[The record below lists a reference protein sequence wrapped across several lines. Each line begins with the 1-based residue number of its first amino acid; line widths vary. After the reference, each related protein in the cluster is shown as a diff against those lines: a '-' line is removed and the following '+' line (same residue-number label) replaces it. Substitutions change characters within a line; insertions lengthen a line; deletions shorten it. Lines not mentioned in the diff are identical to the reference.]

1 MVDIQEV
8 FNRIQQTKKKQKDIK
23 TLYNDALKNSLEYQ
37 ELLEKLK
44 TLKEKKKQLEGAI
57 QAQFTSE
64 FSQLDAFKVDI
75 EADTTLL
82 SDAAVSLIMK
92 GAPVEI
98 QDEYHNNYDPII
110 VVKFKKA
117 H

>member
-1 MVDIQEV
+1 MVDIQEI

-23 TLYNDALKNSLEYQ
+23 TLYSDALKSSQEYQ
-37 ELLEKLK
+37 EVIEKIKALR
-44 TLKEKKKQLEGAI
+44 ERKKQIEAETKS
-57 QAQFTSE
+57 QFAAE
-64 FSQLDAFKVDI
+64 FNQLDAYKVDI

-92 GAPVEI
+92 GEKVEV
-98 QDEYHNNYDPII
+98 QDEFHNNYDPII

-117 H
+117 S